1 MRHFL
6 LTIIS
11 LFSLLATSSCSVA
24 DDSELKFK
32 IAQML
37 VVGFKGSEAD
47 ERLLDLV
54 SRQGVGGVILFSQ
67 DVSEGLAERN
77 IIDVEQLT
85 QLTQT
90 LQAASGDGRLLIS
103 IDQEGGAVQRLRED
117 RGFVETPS
125 PQYLGEVDDL
135 DSTRYYCAMSAQQ
148 LVELGINVNFVPCVD
163 LNLNPENP
171 VIGARG
177 RAISDDGG
185 VVVRH
190 AEVTVEE
197 FDKRGIIT
205 SLKHFPGHGSSV
217 SDSHLG
223 FTDITDSF
231 SDSELEP
238 YRQLIDSDKARIVMV
253 GHLFN
258 RNRDSLYPA
267 SLSHSVIDGIL
278 RGELNYQGVVATD
291 DMNMRAITDHYT
303 YKKALQLAINAGVDM
318 VIIGNNGAQYEPDL
332 PERSMEYIYEMVK
345 AGSIPQ
351 SRIDEAYNRITKL
364 KDRVLP
370 PLP

>member
-1 MRHFL
+1 MNKILSIVAVVFL
-6 LTIIS
+6 TS
-11 LFSLLATSSCSVA
+11 LFCCCNREGN
-24 DDSELKFK
+24 DSELKFK

-54 SRQGVGGVILFSQ
+54 SQQGVGGVILFSQ

-77 IIDVEQLT
+77 VINMEQLT
-85 QLTQT
+85 GLTRT
-90 LQAASGDGRLLIS
+90 LQEASDNRLLIS
-103 IDQEGGAVQRLRED
+103 IDQEGGAVQRLRAD

-135 DSTRYYCAMSAQQ
+135 DSTRHYSAISAEQ

-177 RAISDDGG
+177 RAISDDRD

-190 AEVTVEE
+190 AEVVIEE

-231 SDSELEP
+231 SSSELEP
-238 YRQLIDSDKARIVMV
+238 YRQLIEEDRARIVMV

-258 RNRDSLYPA
+258 RNIDSLYPA
-267 SLSHSVIDGIL
+267 SLSRVTIDSIL
-278 RGELNYQGVVATD
+278 RCELRYDGVVATD

-318 VIIGNNGAQYEPDL
+318 VIIGNNGAKYESDL
-332 PERSMEYIYEMVK
+332 PERSMKYIYEMVK
-345 AGSIPQ
+345 DGTIPQ
-351 SRIDEAYNRITKL
+351 SRIDEAYKRITAL

-370 PLP
+370 